1 MRLRELLD
9 DTELGL
15 LLLVGH
21 DEDPSGGTPVGTPG
35 GTPPAGPRESPLDR
49 TISAVATNDLADPGR
64 FLTGGELVLTG
75 LAWWRGDGDAE
86 SFVRVLHRAGVTAL
100 AAGEVE
106 HGLVPH
112 DLVRACRRHGLPLIA
127 VRPETSFAAVTEH
140 VLRRLRRR
148 DPGSPGRLAGLAAL
162 VERHRRLL
170 TDRAAPDSVLE
181 LLRHT
186 LGLDVRVLSATGR
199 QIAGARPALHARTAA
214 ALAAR
219 HLAARRARETAP
231 HHVTVGARRYSLVPV
246 PAPAPLPVRGPG
258 PAPDAAELGDWL
270 LAVEADTSL
279 WAAADRELLDRTVEL
294 VADARSAH
302 EQAKTARNDLADRSL
317 ALLHSSVPA
326 EEIPVRLRSTA
337 QAVLSGVGY
346 WPRCQFVV
354 AAGEWHGG
362 RPVPAAALRV
372 LLEEALVQE
381 DGPVPVS
388 SEDIA
393 ATVDGDRAVLLVL
406 VPDPREGHPGPAS
419 GPTPAPGPASAPAL
433 GPAPTPAP
441 GPTPALGPD
450 PALEPALDHAA
461 LERRLS
467 AALTRWLGPA
477 DSVSVG
483 VSSPVAEPGNARR
496 ALEQAHNALRI
507 ARSAPGRVTVRGPED
522 LTSHIL
528 TLLPLIPAEA
538 RRAFAARLLGPLRE
552 HDARHRTELL
562 ATLEAF
568 LDCDASWTACA
579 ARLHLH
585 VNSLRQRIAR
595 VEQLT
600 HRDLSRL
607 ETRLDFLAALKS
619 G

>member
-9 DTELGL
+9 ATELGL

-21 DEDPSGGTPVGTPG
+21 DTDDTDDNDGIPPGT
-35 GTPPAGPRESPLDR
+35 PLDR
-49 TISAVATNDLADPGR
+49 TISAVATNDLSDPGR

-75 LAWWRGDGDAE
+75 LAWWQGDGDAE

-127 VRPETSFAAVTEH
+127 VRPETSFAAITEH
-140 VLRRLRRR
+140 VLRRLHRR
-148 DPGSPGRLAGLAAL
+148 DPGSLAGLAAL

-186 LGLDVRVLSATGR
+186 LGFDVRVLSATGR
-199 QIAGARPALHARTAA
+199 QVAGARPPLRAKTAA

-219 HLAARRARETAP
+219 YLAARRAGESAP
-231 HHVTVGARRYSLVPV
+231 HHVTVGGRPYSLVPV
-246 PAPAPLPVRGPG
+246 PAPAPVRVPVPGPG
-258 PAPDAAELGDWL
+258 PLPHPHPHPHPAELGDWL
-270 LAVEADTSL
+270 LVVEADTSL
-279 WAAADRELLDRTVEL
+279 WATPDRELLDRTVEL
-294 VADARSAH
+294 VADARAAR
-302 EQAKTARNDLADRSL
+302 EQANTARNDLADRSL
-317 ALLHSSVPA
+317 ALLHSDVPA
-326 EEIPVRLRSTA
+326 EEIPLRLRSTA
-337 QAVLSGVGY
+337 QAVVSGVGY
-346 WPRCQFVV
+346 WPRLQFVV
-354 AAGEWHGG
+354 AAGEWHAA

-372 LLEEALVQE
+372 LLEEALLQE

-406 VPDPREGHPGPAS
+406 VPGPSEAHP
-419 GPTPAPGPASAPAL
+419 
-433 GPAPTPAP
+433 
-441 GPTPALGPD
+441 D
-450 PALEPALDHAA
+450 PALDHAA

-467 AALTRWLGPA
+467 AALARWLGPA
-477 DSVSVG
+477 DSVSIG
-483 VSSPVAEPGNARR
+483 VSSPVPEPGNARR

-507 ARSAPGRVTVRGPED
+507 AHAAPGQVTVRGPED

-528 TLLPLIPAEA
+528 SLLPLIPAEA
-538 RRAFAARLLGPLRE
+538 RRAFATRLLGPLRD
-552 HDARHRTELL
+552 HDARHRTDLL
-562 ATLEAF
+562 TTLETF

-595 VEQLT
+595 IEHLT
-600 HRDLSRL
+600 QRDLSRL

>member
-21 DEDPSGGTPVGTPG
+21 DEESTPDASPDSSPG
-35 GTPPAGPRESPLDR
+35 ALLDR
-49 TISAVATNDLADPGR
+49 TVSAVATNDLADPGR

-75 LAWWRGDGDAE
+75 LAWWREDGDAE

-140 VLRRLRRR
+140 VLRRLHRR
-148 DPGSPGRLAGLAAL
+148 DPGSLAGLADLTAL

-181 LLRHT
+181 LLRHA

-199 QIAGARPALHARTAA
+199 QIAGARPPLHAKTAA

-219 HLAARRARETAP
+219 HLAARRAGGTSPHTA
-231 HHVTVGARRYSLVPV
+231 TIGSRLYSLVPIPV
-246 PAPAPLPVRGPG
+246 PSSSSPAAPSSS
-258 PAPDAAELGDWL
+258 ELGDWL
-270 LAVEADTSL
+270 LVMESDTSL
-279 WAAADRELLDRTVEL
+279 WPAPDRELLDRTVEL
-294 VADARSAH
+294 VSDARAAH
-302 EQAKTARNDLADRSL
+302 EQTKTARNDLADRSL
-317 ALLHSSVPA
+317 ALLRDGSVPA
-326 EEIPVRLRSTA
+326 EEIPIRLRSTA
-337 QAVLSGVGY
+337 QAVVSGVGH

-354 AAGEWHGG
+354 AAGEWQGA

-393 ATVDGDRAVLLVL
+393 ATVEGDRAVLLVL
-406 VPDPREGHPGPAS
+406 VPEPSDGR
-419 GPTPAPGPASAPAL
+419 
-433 GPAPTPAP
+433 
-441 GPTPALGPD
+441 PD
-450 PALEPALDHAA
+450 PALDHAA

-467 AALTRWLGPA
+467 EALSRRLGPA

-483 VSSPVAEPGNARR
+483 VSSPVADPRNARR
-496 ALEQAHNALRI
+496 SLEQAHNALRI
-507 ARSAPGRVTVRGPED
+507 AHAAPERVTVRGPED

-538 RRAFAARLLGPLRE
+538 RRAFAARLLDPLRD

-562 ATLEAF
+562 ATLETF
-568 LDCDASWTACA
+568 LDCEASWTACA

-585 VNSLRQRIAR
+585 VNSLRRRIAR
-595 VEQLT
+595 IEHLT

>member
-21 DEDPSGGTPVGTPG
+21 ATDGTGSS
-35 GTPPAGPRESPLDR
+35 AENLLDR
-49 TISAVATNDLADPGR
+49 AISAVATNDLADPGR

-75 LAWWRGDGDAE
+75 LAWWRADGDAE
-86 SFVRVLHRAGVTAL
+86 SFVRVLRRAGVTAL

-112 DLVRACRRHGLPLIA
+112 DLVRACRRHGVPLIA
-127 VRPETSFAAVTEH
+127 VRPETSFAAVTER
-140 VLRRLRRR
+140 VLRRLHRR
-148 DPGSPGRLAGLAAL
+148 DPGSPAGPGSTASVASVASLAAL

-170 TDRAAPDSVLE
+170 ADRAAPDSVLE
-181 LLRHT
+181 LLRQT

-199 QIAGARPALHARTAA
+199 QIAGARPPLRAKTAA

-219 HLAARRARETAP
+219 HLAARRAGETAP
-231 HHVTVGARRYSLVPV
+231 HTVTVGASLYSLVPV
-246 PAPAPLPVRGPG
+246 PVPGPG
-258 PAPDAAELGDWL
+258 LPRQAAELGDWL
-270 LAVEADTSL
+270 LVMESDTAL
-279 WAAADRELLDRTVEL
+279 WPAPDRELLDRTAEL

-302 EQAKTARNDLADRSL
+302 EQSKTARNDLADRSL
-317 ALLHSSVPA
+317 ALLHNSSVPA
-326 EEIPVRLRSTA
+326 EEIPIRLRSTA
-337 QAVLSGVGY
+337 QAVVSGVGY

-354 AAGEWHGG
+354 ASGERHGAG
-362 RPVPAAALRV
+362 PVPAAALRV

-406 VPDPREGHPGPAS
+406 VPEPSDTR
-419 GPTPAPGPASAPAL
+419 
-433 GPAPTPAP
+433 
-441 GPTPALGPD
+441 PD
-450 PALEPALDHAA
+450 PALDHAA
-461 LERRLS
+461 LQRRLA
-467 AALTRWLGPA
+467 AALARWLGPG
-477 DSVSVG
+477 DSVSIG

-496 ALEQAHNALRI
+496 SLEQAHNALRI
-507 ARSAPGRVTVRGPED
+507 AHAAPERVTVRGPED

-538 RRAFAARLLGPLRE
+538 RRAFAARLLGPLRD
-552 HDARHRTELL
+552 HDARHRTDLL

-585 VNSLRQRIAR
+585 VNSLRRRIAR
-595 VEQLT
+595 IEHLT
-600 HRDLSRL
+600 ARDLSRL
-607 ETRLDFLAALKS
+607 ETRLDFLAALNS
-619 G
+619 A

>member
-9 DTELGL
+9 ATELGL

-21 DEDPSGGTPVGTPG
+21 ATDETDTS
-35 GTPPAGPRESPLDR
+35 LDR

-75 LAWWRGDGDAE
+75 LAWWQGDGDAE

-127 VRPETSFAAVTEH
+127 VRPETSFAAITEH
-140 VLRRLRRR
+140 VLRRLHRR
-148 DPGSPGRLAGLAAL
+148 DPGSLAGLAAL

-170 TDRAAPDSVLE
+170 SDRAAPDSVLE

-199 QIAGARPALHARTAA
+199 QVAGARPPLRAKTAA

-231 HHVTVGARRYSLVPV
+231 HHVTVGGRPYSLVPV
-246 PAPAPLPVRGPG
+246 PAPVPTPVPPSGSAPR
-258 PAPDAAELGDWL
+258 AAELGDWL
-270 LAVEADTSL
+270 LVLEADTSL
-279 WAAADRELLDRTVEL
+279 WPAPDRELLDRTVEL
-294 VADARSAH
+294 VADARAAH

-317 ALLHSSVPA
+317 ALLHSDVPA
-326 EEIPVRLRSTA
+326 EEIPIRLRSTA
-337 QAVLSGVGY
+337 QAVVSGVGY

-354 AAGEWHGG
+354 AGGEWHAG

-372 LLEEALVQE
+372 LLEEALIQE

-388 SEDIA
+388 AEDIA

-406 VPDPREGHPGPAS
+406 VPEPSDAHP
-419 GPTPAPGPASAPAL
+419 
-433 GPAPTPAP
+433 
-441 GPTPALGPD
+441 D
-450 PALEPALDHAA
+450 PALDHAA
-461 LERRLS
+461 LQRRLS
-467 AALTRWLGPA
+467 AALARWLGPA
-477 DSVSVG
+477 DGVSIG

-496 ALEQAHNALRI
+496 SLEQAHNALRI
-507 ARSAPGRVTVRGPED
+507 ARAAPGQVTVRGPED

-528 TLLPLIPAEA
+528 SLLPLIPAEA
-538 RRAFAARLLGPLRE
+538 RRAFATRLLGPLRD

-562 ATLEAF
+562 ITLETF

-595 VEQLT
+595 IEHLT

>member
-9 DTELGL
+9 APELGL

-21 DEDPSGGTPVGTPG
+21 ATDDTAASLGTH
-35 GTPPAGPRESPLDR
+35 PLDR
-49 TISAVATNDLADPGR
+49 TVCAVATNDLADPGR

-75 LAWWRGDGDAE
+75 LAWWQEDGDAE
-86 SFVRVLHRAGVTAL
+86 LFVRVLHRAGVTAL

-127 VRPETSFAAVTEH
+127 VRPETSFAAITEH
-140 VLRRLRRR
+140 VLRRLDRRR
-148 DPGSPGRLAGLAAL
+148 DPGSLAAL

-170 TDRAAPDSVLE
+170 TDRAAHDSVLE

-199 QIAGARPALHARTAA
+199 QIAGARPPLRAKTATALTARY
-214 ALAAR
+214 
-219 HLAARRARETAP
+219 LAARRARESAP
-231 HHVTVGARRYSLVPV
+231 HHVTVGTRSYTLVPV
-246 PAPAPLPVRGPG
+246 PAPVRVAGH
-258 PAPDAAELGDWL
+258 ADELGDWF
-270 LAVEADTSL
+270 VVMEADTSL
-279 WAAADRELLDRTVEL
+279 WPAPDLELLDRTAEL
-294 VADARSAH
+294 VADARAAH
-302 EQAKTARNDLADRSL
+302 EQSKTARNDLADRSL
-317 ALLHSSVPA
+317 ALVHSDVPA
-326 EEIPVRLRSTA
+326 EEIPIRLRNTA
-337 QAVLSGVGY
+337 QAVVSGVGY
-346 WPRCQFVV
+346 WPRLQFVV
-354 AAGEWHGG
+354 AGGEWHAA

-406 VPDPREGHPGPAS
+406 VPEPSDGHP
-419 GPTPAPGPASAPAL
+419 
-433 GPAPTPAP
+433 
-441 GPTPALGPD
+441 
-450 PALEPALDHAA
+450 EPALDHAA
-461 LERRLS
+461 LQRRLS
-467 AALTRWLGPA
+467 AALARWLGPG
-477 DSVSVG
+477 DSVSIG

-496 ALEQAHNALRI
+496 SLEQAHNALRI
-507 ARSAPGRVTVRGPED
+507 AHAAPGQVTVRGPED

-538 RRAFAARLLGPLRE
+538 RRAFAARLLGPLRD

-562 ATLEAF
+562 TKLEAF

-595 VEQLT
+595 IEHLT

>member
-21 DEDPSGGTPVGTPG
+21 DERAPS
-35 GTPPAGPRESPLDR
+35 ESLLDR
-49 TISAVATNDLADPGR
+49 VISAVATNDLADPGR

-75 LAWWRGDGDAE
+75 LAWWRADGDAE
-86 SFVRVLHRAGVTAL
+86 SFVRVLRRAGVTAL

-127 VRPETSFAAVTEH
+127 VRPETSFAAVTER
-140 VLRRLRRR
+140 VLRRLHRR
-148 DPGSPGRLAGLAAL
+148 DPGSPGSPAGPASVASLAAL

-170 TDRAAPDSVLE
+170 ADRAAPDSVLE

-199 QIAGARPALHARTAA
+199 QIAGARPPLPAKTAA

-219 HLAARRARETAP
+219 HLAARRAGGTAP
-231 HHVTVGARRYSLVPV
+231 HTVTVGARLYSLVPV
-246 PAPAPLPVRGPG
+246 PVPLPGPG
-258 PAPDAAELGDWL
+258 LPGQAAELGDWL
-270 LAVEADTSL
+270 LVMESDTSL
-279 WAAADRELLDRTVEL
+279 WPAPDRELLDRTAEL

-302 EQAKTARNDLADRSL
+302 EQSKTARNDLADRSL
-317 ALLHSSVPA
+317 ALLHDSSVPA
-326 EEIPVRLRSTA
+326 EEIPIRLRSTA
-337 QAVLSGVGY
+337 QAVVSGVGH

-354 AAGEWHGG
+354 ASGERHAAG
-362 RPVPAAALRV
+362 PVPAAALRV

-388 SEDIA
+388 SQDIA

-406 VPDPREGHPGPAS
+406 VPEPSDTR
-419 GPTPAPGPASAPAL
+419 
-433 GPAPTPAP
+433 
-441 GPTPALGPD
+441 PD
-450 PALEPALDHAA
+450 PALDHAA
-461 LERRLS
+461 LQRRLS
-467 AALTRWLGPA
+467 AALARWLGPE

-496 ALEQAHNALRI
+496 SLEQAHNALRI
-507 ARSAPGRVTVRGPED
+507 AHAAPERVTVRGPED

-538 RRAFAARLLGPLRE
+538 RLAFAARLLGPLRD
-552 HDARHRTELL
+552 HDARHRTDLL

-568 LDCDASWTACA
+568 LDCEASWTACA

-585 VNSLRQRIAR
+585 VNSLRRRIAR
-595 VEQLT
+595 IEHLT
-600 HRDLSRL
+600 DRDLSRL

>member
-21 DEDPSGGTPVGTPG
+21 ATDETDS
-35 GTPPAGPRESPLDR
+35 PADGLLDR
-49 TISAVATNDLADPGR
+49 AISAVATNDLADPGR

-75 LAWWRGDGDAE
+75 LAWWRADGDAE
-86 SFVRVLHRAGVTAL
+86 SFVRVLRRAGVTAL

-140 VLRRLRRR
+140 VLRRLHRR
-148 DPGSPGRLAGLAAL
+148 DPGSPASTASLAAL

-170 TDRAAPDSVLE
+170 ADRAAPDSVLE

-199 QIAGARPALHARTAA
+199 QIAGARPPLRAKTAA

-219 HLAARRARETAP
+219 HLAARRAGETAP
-231 HHVTVGARRYSLVPV
+231 HTVTVGARLYSLVPV
-246 PAPAPLPVRGPG
+246 PGPGPGPG

-270 LAVEADTSL
+270 LVMESDSSL
-279 WAAADRELLDRTVEL
+279 WPAPDRELLDRTAEL
-294 VADARSAH
+294 VADARAAH
-302 EQAKTARNDLADRSL
+302 EQSKTARNDLADRSL
-317 ALLHSSVPA
+317 ALLHDSSVPA
-326 EEIPVRLRSTA
+326 EEIPIRLRSTA
-337 QAVLSGVGY
+337 QAVVSGVGH

-354 AAGEWHGG
+354 ASGERRGAG
-362 RPVPAAALRV
+362 PVPAAALRV

-406 VPDPREGHPGPAS
+406 VPEPSDTR
-419 GPTPAPGPASAPAL
+419 
-433 GPAPTPAP
+433 
-441 GPTPALGPD
+441 PD
-450 PALEPALDHAA
+450 PALDHAA
-461 LERRLS
+461 LQRRLS
-467 AALTRWLGPA
+467 AALARWLGPG
-477 DSVSVG
+477 DGVSIG

-496 ALEQAHNALRI
+496 SLEQARNALRI
-507 ARSAPGRVTVRGPED
+507 AHAAPEQVTVRGPED

-538 RRAFAARLLGPLRE
+538 RRAFAARLLGPLRD

-595 VEQLT
+595 IEQLT